1 MFEQRIRNL
10 RLSRGL
16 NQVQL
21 ADRLDVS
28 KQSVSNWENDNI
40 MPSVEMLE
48 KIADFFAV
56 STDYLL
62 GREQR
67 EHQDGTLLDVTGL
80 TPRQIEHVKLLVD
93 DLREGRTLPTTE
105 EKN

>member
-1 MFEQRIRNL
+1 MFANQIKYL
-10 RLSRGL
+10 RQTREL

-21 ADRLDVS
+21 AEKLGVA

-48 KIADFFAV
+48 KIADFFSV

-62 GREQR
+62 GRDGKNTT
-67 EHQDGTLLDVTGL
+67 DGTMIDVTGL
-80 TPRQIEHVKLLVD
+80 SQLQIEHVKLIVED
-93 DLREGRTLPTTE
+93 FRDV
-105 EKN
+105 